1 MIRFMTMLCVSTIIE
16 CVSVMFYSGYWDSW
30 LRSVTQQGKP
40 PEGDTEQDGGR
51 GEVSREDG
59 IWDIFVFFV
68 AVLMF
73 GLIDWQKQ

>member
-1 MIRFMTMLCVSTIIE
+1 MCISI
-16 CVSVMFYSGYWDSW
+16 MFYSGYWDSW

-40 PEGDTEQDGGR
+40 PEGDPEQDGGR

>member
-1 MIRFMTMLCVSTIIE
+1 
-16 CVSVMFYSGYWDSW
+16 MFYSGYWDSW

-40 PEGDTEQDGGR
+40 PEGDPEQDGGR

-59 IWDIFVFFV
+59 ILDIFVFFV

>member
-1 MIRFMTMLCVSTIIE
+1 MIHVIYNISC
-16 CVSVMFYSGYWDSW
+16 CSGDWDSW

-40 PEGDTEQDGGR
+40 PEGDTEQDGGG
-51 GEVSREDG
+51 GEVNREDG
-59 IWDIFVFFV
+59 TLDIFVFFV